1 MVLLLR
7 RGAPDAR
14 LSDDERARLLADV
27 KASLAGR
34 AA

>member
-1 MVLLLR
+1 VMLR
-7 RGAPDAR
+7 RDGTDAR